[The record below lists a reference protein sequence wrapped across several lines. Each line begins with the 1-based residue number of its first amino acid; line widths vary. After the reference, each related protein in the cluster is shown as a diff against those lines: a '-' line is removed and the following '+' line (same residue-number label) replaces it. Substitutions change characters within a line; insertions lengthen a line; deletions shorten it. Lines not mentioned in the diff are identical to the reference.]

1 MSSHRASSHRA
12 ADPSPRPRRRRRPVA
27 WTTTVS
33 AVVATAVVTAVAL
46 HPGEPSAPQAPDART
61 AQAGSG
67 VPALSAEQLDLAS
80 AQTSVRRVTGDDRVA
95 TSVAVSRD
103 RFPAGMPAA
112 VLASADDFA
121 DALAGSA
128 LADAVGGPLLLSHRD
143 GLDERVA
150 AELRDHLD
158 EGGVVYVLGGTRA
171 LASGVDAA
179 VVAAGGAPVRL
190 AGDDRYATAAVVARQ
205 VRTAGPGEECD
216 AVLVTGK
223 DFPDGAAAA
232 GVVGAHRPLLF
243 TAGSQMPLATRAALA
258 ACTEPGSTVTAVGG
272 PAASAAEAGGLPQD
286 LEVEDVVGADRFETS
301 AKLMQLAVTGGE
313 RTAAAAVA
321 TTEPSEEPEPSS
333 DEPTDESSQQPS
345 EQPTADQDGERVTAQ
360 TGPAPAPDGASAS
373 ASSSPSASASDP
385 GQEDAQLAASVRAEA
400 AGGPVVIANGASF
413 ADALVGGTYH
423 RPVLLTE
430 ATALPGSVA
439 DALHAASSDV
449 QGVLVVGGERA
460 VSPGAA
466 DAAAQIASGAEP
478 AGVLAAMRAASPSA
492 SASASPSAS
501 PSVSTASPSAS
512 SSQRPS
518 SGASSAAPS
527 SSPAGSAGPG
537 GTGGSAIAAP
547 PAGTWFSGASGT
559 GVADGSFATWR
570 GSELGIVGT
579 WSDNNT
585 AMVEAWALQPGQEFG
600 SWRGNVDIAVGAI
613 GGGES
618 WQAASTGAYD
628 ARWRT
633 SLAKMKTLWGDKP
646 GTVYI
651 RFAHEMNGNWYD
663 WSVNKGNKDAFV
675 ASWKR
680 YRALQQEIFPKSKL
694 VFSVNRES
702 VSSGFN
708 WTESF
713 PGKQYVD
720 VMGVDYYN
728 QYPTANS
735 VEDFRGALG
744 AKDGY
749 GAPKGLQAHSDFA
762 RSVGLPL
769 SVNEWSGIS
778 DNADSPGFI
787 QGMHEF
793 FAKNAGS
800 GPGQILYD
808 VQFNCDMGGGKFML
822 YQGKMPK
829 SADMY
834 RKLF

>member
-12 ADPSPRPRRRRRPVA
+12 ADPSPRTRRRRRPVA

-46 HPGEPSAPQAPDART
+46 HPGDASVPQAPDART

-67 VPALSAEQLDLAS
+67 VPALSAEQLALAG
-80 AQTSVRRVTGDDRVA
+80 AQTGVRRVTGDDRVA

-158 EGGVVYVLGGTRA
+158 EGGVVYVLGGPRA

-179 VVAAGGAPVRL
+179 VTAAGGAPVRL

-272 PAASAAEAGGLPQD
+272 PAASAAKAGGLPQD

-313 RTAAAAVA
+313 RTAAAAAA
-321 TTEPSEEPEPSS
+321 TAEPSEEPFP
-333 DEPTDESSQQPS
+333 QPAGS
-345 EQPTADQDGERVTAQ
+345 EDGERVTAQ
-360 TGPAPAPDGASAS
+360 TGPAPAPDEASAT

-400 AGGPVVIANGASF
+400 ADGPVVIANGASF

-460 VSPGAA
+460 VSAGAA

-478 AGVLAAMRAASPSA
+478 AEVLAAMRAAAP
-492 SASASPSAS
+492 SASPSAS
-501 PSVSTASPSAS
+501 SASPSAS
-512 SSQRPS
+512 SPRPS

-527 SSPAGSAGPG
+527 SSSAANGS
-537 GTGGSAIAAP
+537 GGSAVAAP

-559 GVADGSFATWR
+559 GVADGSFAKWR

-613 GGGES
+613 GDGES

-749 GAPKGLQAHSDFA
+749 GAPKGLQAHADFA

-778 DNADSPGFI
+778 ENADSPGFI

-800 GPGQILYD
+800 GPGQVLYD

-822 YQGKMPK
+822 YKGKMPK

-834 RKLF
+834 QKLF